1 MMLHVLTTRTP
12 NSPPQTAT
20 PTSMSDA
27 DPSSPDPVP
36 STRRPNPNV
45 APSPGPGGL
54 FTEGPNARSK
64 SVTVADGHDTFGVS
78 RLSYRQVQKLMYRH
92 STVTHLLGNPILN
105 RTPLSGLVS
114 VKTRTRDVGEL
125 WRILIVSFTTIVE
138 SGDKG
143 TLPSS
148 SKLLTLEWNSQLIS
162 SGHAGKHAAE
172 WCGQNFHE
180 VSYPSCT
187 RGRELI
193 ISTYSTLHCPI
204 PSKRCPTSSTR
215 LSKLSTPVSPPSLLP
230 ARPNLVVQQ

>member
-1 MMLHVLTTRTP
+1 MLLHVLTTRTP

-45 APSPGPGGL
+45 GPSPGPGGL

-78 RLSYRQVQKLMYRH
+78 RLSYRQVQKLMCRH
-92 STVTHLLGNPILN
+92 STVIHQLGNPIPT

-114 VKTRTRDVGEL
+114 VKTRTRDVGGL
-125 WRILIVSFTTIVE
+125 WRILIVSSMITVE

-143 TLPSS
+143 TLPCS
-148 SKLLTLEWNSQLIS
+148 SKSLTYDS
-162 SGHAGKHAAE
+162 
-172 WCGQNFHE
+172 
-180 VSYPSCT
+180 
-187 RGRELI
+187 
-193 ISTYSTLHCPI
+193 
-204 PSKRCPTSSTR
+204 
-215 LSKLSTPVSPPSLLP
+215 
-230 ARPNLVVQQ
+230 